1 MENTSGSGLRSLGR
15 GDLLAIAIGNVI
27 GGGVVTMTGLAIGI
41 TGRSILLA
49 YIICAV
55 MVTIVALPQF
65 FLSGTIRM
73 NGGFYTQAAMF
84 GGKWFA
90 GLYSVVFVSYFFG
103 ATMYSASFADYVLS
117 AFPELNGRLIA
128 FGILTV
134 FVLLNLR
141 GIQFAAKAQYAM
153 VIVLVIA
160 LVMFSAF
167 GFIHLEPGYFE
178 KNQFFTNGFT
188 GVMSAAAL
196 LSMAT
201 SGATF
206 IINMSREAKN
216 PKKDI
221 PFCIIVGTI
230 IVTLLYIGVGV
241 TAAGVF
247 PVEEVA
253 GKNLT
258 VVAKAILP
266 APLYIFFIIG
276 GAMIALVTSL
286 NANLGWLQDPI
297 AQAAEDGWFP
307 KILATRNKKYGTPH
321 YIILTIY
328 ILCSVIILSGM
339 NVGDIANIGNTLANC
354 VQVILCLAIISMPKK
369 IPELWKK
376 SQFHINDKLY
386 VLMCV
391 LGAVVS
397 AAFVYYECLEISVG
411 YVIGILTYLAV
422 ACIYPIIRMKVHHVE
437 IETSYEE
444 A

>member
-1 MENTSGSGLRSLGR
+1 MSTTSSTGRSLGR
-15 GDLLAIAIGNVI
+15 GDLLAIVIGNVI

-41 TGRSILLA
+41 TGRSIVLS

-90 GLYSVVFVSYFFG
+90 GLYSVVFISYFFG

-134 FVLLNLR
+134 FVALNLL
-141 GIQFAAKAQYAM
+141 GMKVAAKVQYAL
-153 VIVLVIA
+153 VIVLVVA
-160 LVMFSAF
+160 LLMFTGF
-167 GFIHLEPGYFE
+167 GVVHLGPGYFAE
-178 KNQFFTNGFT
+178 NQFCLNGFT

-216 PKKDI
+216 PKRDI
-221 PFCIIVGTI
+221 PFCIVVGTL

-241 TAAGVF
+241 VAAGVF
-247 PVEEVA
+247 PVAEVA

-258 VVAKAILP
+258 TVARAILP
-266 APLYIFFIIG
+266 APLYIFFIVG
-276 GAMIALVTSL
+276 GAMVALVTSL
-286 NANLGWLQDPI
+286 NACLGWLQDPI

-307 KILATRNKKYGTPH
+307 RALARRNKKFGTPH
-321 YIILTIY
+321 YIILLIY
-328 ILCSVIILSGM
+328 VLSAIIILGGM
-339 NVGDIANIGNTLANC
+339 NIGDIANIANTLANC
-354 VQVILCLAIISMPKK
+354 VQVVLCLAIISMPKK
-369 IPELWKK
+369 IPELWAR
-376 SQFHINDKLY
+376 SQFHISDRAY
-386 VLMCV
+386 VFFCI
-391 LGAVVS
+391 LGAIMSGIFVV
-397 AAFVYYECLEISVG
+397 YESLEISTT
-411 YVIGILTYLAV
+411 YVIGIAVYLV
-422 ACIYPIIRMKVHHVE
+422 LGGLYSFIRMRTHEVK

>member
-1 MENTSGSGLRSLGR
+1 MSNASSGGSKSLGR
-15 GDLLAIAIGNVI
+15 GDLLAIVIGNVI

-41 TGRSILLA
+41 TGRSIILS
-49 YIICAV
+49 YIICAI

-90 GLYSVVFVSYFFG
+90 GLYSVVFISYFFG

-117 AFPELNGRLIA
+117 AFPELNGKLIA
-128 FGILTV
+128 FGVLTV
-134 FVLLNLR
+134 FVVLNLF
-141 GIQFAAKAQYAM
+141 GMKVAAKAQYAM
-153 VIVLVIA
+153 VIILIA
-160 LVMFSAF
+160 ALLMFSGF
-167 GFIHLEPGYFE
+167 GFVHLEPNYFDE
-178 KNQFFTNGFT
+178 NQFFLNGFT

-221 PFCIIVGTI
+221 PFCIVVGTI
-230 IVTLLYIGVGV
+230 IVTLLYICVGV
-241 TAAGVF
+241 VAAGVF
-247 PVEEVA
+247 PVSEVA

-258 VVAKAILP
+258 LVAREILP
-266 APLYIFFIIG
+266 TPLYIFFIVG

-286 NANLGWLQDPI
+286 NACLGWLQDPI

-307 KILATRNKKYGTPH
+307 RILAQRNKKYGTPH
-321 YIILTIY
+321 YIILLIY
-328 ILCSVIILSGM
+328 ALSSIIILSGM
-339 NVGDIANIGNTLANC
+339 NIGDIANIANTLANC
-354 VQVILCLAIISMPKK
+354 VQVVLCLAIISMPKK
-369 IPELWKK
+369 IPELWKR
-376 SQFHINDKLY
+376 SQFHISDKAY
-386 VLMCV
+386 VGMCI
-391 LGAVVS
+391 LGAIMSVIFVV
-397 AAFVYYECLEISVG
+397 YESLEISVG
-411 YVIGILTYLAV
+411 YVLGILAYLAI
-422 ACIYPIIRMKVHHVE
+422 ACLYSYIRMRTHNVT

>member
-1 MENTSGSGLRSLGR
+1 MAKTNADGSKSLGR

-27 GGGVVTMTGLAIGI
+27 GGGVMTMTGLAIGI
-41 TGRSILLA
+41 TGRSIVLA

-117 AFPELNGRLIA
+117 AFPEINGKLVA
-128 FGILTV
+128 FGILTL
-134 FVLLNLR
+134 FAGLNLV
-141 GIQFAAKAQYAM
+141 GIRVAARVQYGL
-153 VIVLVIA
+153 VIILVIA
-160 LVMFSAF
+160 LLLFSGF
-167 GFIHLEPGYFE
+167 GFINLQPGYFE
-178 KNQFFTNGFT
+178 ENQFFTNGFT

-221 PFCIIVGTI
+221 PFCIVTGTI

-241 TAAGVF
+241 VAAGVF

-258 VVAKAILP
+258 TVARAILP
-266 APLYIFFIIG
+266 APLYIFFIAG
-276 GAMIALVTSL
+276 GAMVALITSL
-286 NANLGWLQDPI
+286 NANLGWLQAPI
-297 AQAAEDGWFP
+297 AQAAEDGWWP
-307 KILATRNKKYGTPH
+307 KIFARRNERFGTPH

-328 ILCSVIILSGM
+328 TLCSVIILSGM

-354 VQVILCLAIISMPKK
+354 IQVILCLAIITMPKK
-369 IPELWKK
+369 IPDIWKRSK
-376 SQFHINDKLY
+376 FHISDKLY
-386 VLMCV
+386 TFLCV
-391 LGAVVS
+391 MGAVVS
-397 AAFVYYECLEISVG
+397 AAFVYYECLEIHMN
-411 YVIGILTYLAV
+411 YVIGILIYLAA
-422 ACIYPIIRMKVHHVE
+422 ACIYPMIRSKFHKVE
-437 IETSYEE
+437 IEVSYEE
-444 A
+444 V

>member
-1 MENTSGSGLRSLGR
+1 MSNPSSGGSKSLGR
-15 GDLLAIAIGNVI
+15 GDLLAIVIGNVI

-41 TGRSILLA
+41 TGRSIILS

-90 GLYSVVFVSYFFG
+90 GLYSVVFISYFFG

-117 AFPELNGRLIA
+117 AFPELNGKLIA

-134 FVLLNLR
+134 FVVLNLF
-141 GIQFAAKAQYAM
+141 GMKVAAKAQYAM
-153 VIVLVIA
+153 VIILIAALLMFTGFGLV
-160 LVMFSAF
+160 
-167 GFIHLEPGYFE
+167 HLEPNYFDE
-178 KNQFFTNGFT
+178 NQFALNGFT
-188 GVMSAAAL
+188 GIMSAAAL

-221 PFCIIVGTI
+221 PFCIVVGTI

-241 TAAGVF
+241 VAAGVF
-247 PVEEVA
+247 PVADVA

-258 VVAKAILP
+258 MVAREILP
-266 APLYIFFIIG
+266 TPLYIFFIVG

-286 NANLGWLQDPI
+286 NACLGWLQDPI
-297 AQAAEDGWFP
+297 AQAAEDGWFLRV
-307 KILATRNKKYGTPH
+307 LAQRNKKYGTPH
-321 YIILTIY
+321 YIILLIY
-328 ILCSVIILSGM
+328 ALSSIIILSGM
-339 NVGDIANIGNTLANC
+339 NIGDIANIANTLANC
-354 VQVILCLAIISMPKK
+354 VQVVLCLAIISMPKK
-369 IPELWKK
+369 IPELWKR
-376 SQFHINDKLY
+376 SQFHISDKAY
-386 VLMCV
+386 VFFCI
-391 LGAVVS
+391 LGAIMSVIFVV
-397 AAFVYYECLEISVG
+397 YESLEISTG
-411 YVIGILTYLAV
+411 YVLGILTYLAL
-422 ACIYPIIRMKVHHVE
+422 ACLYSFIRMRTHSVT

>member
-1 MENTSGSGLRSLGR
+1 MAKTNADGSKSLGR

-27 GGGVVTMTGLAIGI
+27 GGGVMTMTGLAIGI
-41 TGRSILLA
+41 TGRSILLS

-117 AFPELNGRLIA
+117 AFPEINGKIVA
-128 FGILTV
+128 FAILTI
-134 FVLLNLR
+134 FVVLNLC
-141 GIQFAAKAQYAM
+141 GIQVAAKVQYLL

-160 LVMFSAF
+160 LLLFTGF
-167 GFIHLEPGYFE
+167 GIIHLEPGYFDE
-178 KNQFFTNGFT
+178 NQFFTNGFT

-221 PFCIIVGTI
+221 PFCIVVGTV
-230 IVTLLYIGVGV
+230 IVTILYIGVGV
-241 TAAGVF
+241 VAAGVF
-247 PVEEVA
+247 PVEHVA
-253 GKNLT
+253 GQNLSK
-258 VVAKAILP
+258 VAREILP
-266 APLYIFFIIG
+266 TPLYIFFIVG
-276 GAMIALVTSL
+276 GAMVALVTSL
-286 NANLGWLQDPI
+286 NANLGWLQAPI
-297 AQAAEDGWFP
+297 AQAAEDGWWP
-307 KILATRNKKYGTPH
+307 KFFAKRNDKFGTPH

-328 ILCSVIILSGM
+328 VLCSVIILSGM

-354 VQVILCLAIISMPKK
+354 VQVILCLAIITMPKK
-369 IPELWKK
+369 IPEIWKR

-386 VLMCV
+386 TFLCV
-391 LGAVVS
+391 MGALVS
-397 AAFVYYECLEISVG
+397 AAFVYYECLEIHMN

-422 ACIYPIIRMKVHHVE
+422 ACIYPLNRQKFHKVE
-437 IETSYEE
+437 IEVSYEE

>member
-1 MENTSGSGLRSLGR
+1 MAKTNADGSKSLGR

-27 GGGVVTMTGLAIGI
+27 GGGVMTMTGLAIGI
-41 TGRSILLA
+41 TGRSIVLS

-117 AFPELNGRLIA
+117 AFPQINGKWVA

-134 FVLLNLR
+134 FVILNLC
-141 GIQFAAKAQYAM
+141 GIQVAAKVQYAL
-153 VIVLVIA
+153 VIILVIA
-160 LVMFSAF
+160 LLVFTGF
-167 GFIHLEPGYFE
+167 GIINLEPGYFE
-178 KNQFFTNGFT
+178 KNQFFTGGFT

-221 PFCIIVGTI
+221 PFCIVVGTV

-241 TAAGVF
+241 VAAGVF
-247 PVEEVA
+247 PVSEVA
-253 GKNLT
+253 GKNLST
-258 VVAKAILP
+258 VAGAILP
-266 APLYIFFIIG
+266 TPLYIFFIVG
-276 GAMIALVTSL
+276 GAMVALVTSL
-286 NANLGWLQDPI
+286 NANLGWLQAPI
-297 AQAAEDGWFP
+297 AQAAEDGWWP
-307 KILATRNKKYGTPH
+307 KIFAKRNEKFGTPH

-328 ILCSVIILSGM
+328 VLCSIIILGGM

-354 VQVILCLAIISMPKK
+354 VQVILCLAIITMPKK
-369 IPELWKK
+369 IPEIWKR

-386 VLMCV
+386 TVLCIM
-391 LGAVVS
+391 GALMS
-397 AAFVYYECLEISVG
+397 AIFVFYECLEIHMN
-411 YVIGILTYLAV
+411 YVIGILVYLAV
-422 ACIYPIIRMKVHHVE
+422 ACIYPLIRQKFHKVE
-437 IETSYEE
+437 IEVSYEE

>member
-1 MENTSGSGLRSLGR
+1 MAKTNADGSKSLGR

-27 GGGVVTMTGLAIGI
+27 GGGVMTMTGLAIGI
-41 TGRSILLA
+41 TGRSILLS

-117 AFPELNGRLIA
+117 AFPEINGKMVA

-134 FVLLNLR
+134 FVALNLV
-141 GIQFAAKAQYAM
+141 GIQIAAKVQYAM
-153 VIVLVIA
+153 VIILVIA
-160 LVMFSAF
+160 LLMFSGF

-221 PFCIIVGTI
+221 PFCIVVGTV

-241 TAAGVF
+241 VAAGVF
-247 PVEEVA
+247 PVADVA

-258 VVAKAILP
+258 TVARAILP
-266 APLYIFFIIG
+266 TPLYIFFIIG
-276 GAMIALVTSL
+276 GAMVALVTSL
-286 NANLGWLQDPI
+286 NANLGWLQAPI
-297 AQAAEDGWFP
+297 AQAAEDGWWP
-307 KILATRNKKYGTPH
+307 KIFAKRNEKFGTPH

-328 ILCSVIILSGM
+328 VLCSIIILSGM

-354 VQVILCLAIISMPKK
+354 VQVILCLAIITMPKK
-369 IPELWKK
+369 IPEIWKRSK
-376 SQFHINDKLY
+376 FHISDGLY
-386 VLMCV
+386 TFLCIM
-391 LGAVVS
+391 GAFVS
-397 AAFVYYECLEISVG
+397 AAFVYYECLEIHMN
-411 YVIGILTYLAV
+411 YVIGILVYLAV
-422 ACIYPIIRMKVHHVE
+422 ACIYPLIRSKFHKVE
-437 IETSYEE
+437 IEISYEE

>member
-1 MENTSGSGLRSLGR
+1 MSKTNADGSKSLGR

-27 GGGVVTMTGLAIGI
+27 GGGVMTMTGLAIGI
-41 TGRSILLA
+41 TGRSIILS

-90 GLYSVVFVSYFFG
+90 GLYSVVFISYFFG

-117 AFPELNGRLIA
+117 AFPEINGKWVA
-128 FGILTV
+128 FGILTL
-134 FVLLNLR
+134 FVVLNLV
-141 GIQFAAKAQYAM
+141 GIQVAAKVQYA
-153 VIVLVIA
+153 LVIILIIA
-160 LVMFSAF
+160 LILFAGF
-167 GFIHLEPGYFE
+167 GFIHLEPNYFDE
-178 KNQFFTNGFT
+178 NQFVLNGFT
-188 GVMSAAAL
+188 GIMSAAAL

-221 PFCIIVGTI
+221 PFCIVAGTV

-241 TAAGVF
+241 AASGVF
-247 PVEEVA
+247 PVEQVA
-253 GKNLT
+253 GQNLSA
-258 VVAKAILP
+258 VAKEIFP
-266 APLYIFFIIG
+266 TPLYIFFIVG

-286 NANLGWLQDPI
+286 NANLGWLQAPI

-307 KILATRNKKYGTPH
+307 KIFAKRNERFGTPH

-328 ILCSVIILSGM
+328 VLCSIIILSGM

-354 VQVILCLAIISMPKK
+354 VQVILCLAIITMPKK
-369 IPELWKK
+369 IPEIWKRSK
-376 SQFHINDKLY
+376 FHIPDGLY
-386 VLMCV
+386 TFLCV

-397 AAFVYYECLEISVG
+397 AAFVYYECLEIQIG
-411 YVIGILTYLAV
+411 HVIGIFVYLGI
-422 ACIYPIIRMKVHHVE
+422 ACVYPIIRSKFHKVE
-437 IETSYEE
+437 INISYEE

>member
-1 MENTSGSGLRSLGR
+1 MAKTNADGSKSLGR

-27 GGGVVTMTGLAIGI
+27 GGGVMTMTGLAIGI
-41 TGRSILLA
+41 TGRSIVLS

-117 AFPELNGRLIA
+117 AFPEINGKLVA
-128 FGILTV
+128 FAILTI
-134 FVLLNLR
+134 FVVLNLC
-141 GIQFAAKAQYAM
+141 GIQVAAKVQYAL
-153 VIVLVIA
+153 VIILVIA
-160 LVMFSAF
+160 LLVFTGF
-167 GFIHLEPGYFE
+167 GIVHLEPGYFDE
-178 KNQFFTNGFT
+178 NQFFTSGFT

-221 PFCIIVGTI
+221 PFCIVVGTV

-241 TAAGVF
+241 VAAGVF
-247 PVEEVA
+247 PVEHVA
-253 GKNLT
+253 GQNLSK
-258 VVAKAILP
+258 VAREILP
-266 APLYIFFIIG
+266 TPLYIFFIVG
-276 GAMIALVTSL
+276 GAMVALVTSL
-286 NANLGWLQDPI
+286 NANLGWLQAPI
-297 AQAAEDGWFP
+297 AQAAEDGWWP
-307 KILATRNKKYGTPH
+307 KIFAKRNDKFGTPH

-328 ILCSVIILSGM
+328 VLCSVIILSGM

-354 VQVILCLAIISMPKK
+354 VQVILCLAIITMPKK
-369 IPELWKK
+369 IPEIWKR

-386 VLMCV
+386 TFLCV
-391 LGAVVS
+391 RGAIVS
-397 AAFVYYECLEISVG
+397 AAFVYYECLEIHMN
-411 YVIGILTYLAV
+411 YVIGILVYLAV
-422 ACIYPIIRMKVHHVE
+422 ACIYPMIRQKFHKVE
-437 IETSYEE
+437 IEVSYEE

>member
-1 MENTSGSGLRSLGR
+1 MENTSGNCSRSLGR

-27 GGGVVTMTGLAIGI
+27 GGGVMTMTGLAIGI
-41 TGRSILLA
+41 TGRSIVLA
-49 YIICAV
+49 YIICAI

-90 GLYSVVFVSYFFG
+90 GLYSVVFISYFFG

-141 GIQFAAKAQYAM
+141 GIQLAAKVQYAM

-221 PFCIIVGTI
+221 PFCIVVGTI
-230 IVTLLYIGVGV
+230 IVTILYIGVGV

-247 PVEEVA
+247 PVSEVA

-258 VVAKAILP
+258 TVARAILP
-266 APLYIFFIIG
+266 MPLYVFFIVG

-297 AQAAEDGWFP
+297 AQAASDGWFP
-307 KILATRNKKYGTPH
+307 KIFAKRNEKYGTPH

-328 ILCSVIILSGM
+328 ALCSLIILSGM

-354 VQVILCLAIISMPKK
+354 VQVILCLAIITMPKK

-376 SQFHINDKLY
+376 SQFHINDNIY
-386 VLMCV
+386 IFMCA
-391 LGAVVS
+391 LGAIVS
-397 AAFVYYECLEISVG
+397 AIFVYYECLEISTQ
-411 YVIGILTYLAV
+411 YVIGILIYLAV

>member
-1 MENTSGSGLRSLGR
+1 MSTSSKAGSKSLGR
-15 GDLLAIAIGNVI
+15 GDLLAIVIGNVI

-41 TGRSILLA
+41 TGRSIILS
-49 YIICAV
+49 YIICAI

-65 FLSGTIRM
+65 FLSSTIRM

-90 GLYSVVFVSYFFG
+90 GLYAVVFISYFFG
-103 ATMYSASFADYVLS
+103 ATMYSVSFADYVLS
-117 AFPELNGRLIA
+117 AFPELNGKLIA

-134 FVLLNLR
+134 FVVLNLL
-141 GIQFAAKAQYAM
+141 GMKVAAKAQYAL
-153 VIVLVIA
+153 VIVLVVA
-160 LVMFSAF
+160 LLLFTGF
-167 GFIHLEPGYFE
+167 GLVHLEPGYFAE
-178 KNQFFTNGFT
+178 NQFFLNGFT

-221 PFCIIVGTI
+221 PFCIVVGTI

-241 TAAGVF
+241 VASGVF
-247 PVEEVA
+247 PVAQVA

-258 VVAKAILP
+258 MVAREILP
-266 APLYIFFIIG
+266 TPLYIFFIVG
-276 GAMIALVTSL
+276 GAMTALVTSL
-286 NANLGWLQDPI
+286 NACLGWLQDPI

-307 KILATRNKKYGTPH
+307 KALAQRNKRFGTPH
-321 YIILTIY
+321 YIILLIY
-328 ILCSVIILSGM
+328 GLSSVIILGGM
-339 NVGDIANIGNTLANC
+339 NIGDIANIANTLANC
-354 VQVILCLAIISMPKK
+354 VQVVLCLAILSMPKK
-369 IPELWKK
+369 IPELWRK
-376 SQFHINDKLY
+376 SQFHISDGAY
-386 VLMCV
+386 RFFCI

-397 AAFVYYECLEISVG
+397 VVFVVYESLEISTA
-411 YVIGILTYLAV
+411 YVIGILVYLAL
-422 ACIYPIIRMKVHHVE
+422 ACLYSFLRMRTKNVT